1 MKLNRIAAV
10 TALGIMAAAG
20 TAQAAEMVVG
30 FAQVGSESGWRAAET
45 KTAKLRAHQDKVNLR
60 ISDAQQKQENEIK
73 AIRSFVAQGVDGIL
87 LAPVV
92 ATGWDSVL
100 REARD
105 AKVPVFLLDRQIDTS
120 DPTLYT
126 AAVTSDT
133 VLEGHMIGDHLAKL
147 TNNKC
152 RIVELQGTVGSSPA
166 INRKKG
172 FEEAIAAHPDMKIVR
187 SQSGDFTRSGGKTV
201 MESFIKAEDGGKNIC
216 AVFAHNDDMGI
227 GAIQAIKEAGLKPGK
242 DILVVSIDG
251 VPDMFKAMANGEAN
265 GTVELSPDMA
275 GPALKALIAL
285 KSNGT
290 EPQKWI
296 KTPSTLYT
304 PATAAAEYKRR
315 APLY

>member
-10 TALGIMAAAG
+10 AALGVLVGAG
-20 TAQAAEMVVG
+20 SANAAEMVVG

-45 KTAKLRAHQDKVNLR
+45 KTAKLRAKQDDVNLR

-120 DPTLYT
+120 DPSLYT

-133 VLEGHMIGDHLAKL
+133 ILEGHMIGDYLAKL
-147 TNNKC
+147 TSNKC

-187 SQSGDFTRSGGKTV
+187 SQSGDFTRSGGKAV

-285 KSNGT
+285 KSGT
-290 EPQKWI
+290 QPQKWI

>member
-10 TALGIMAAAG
+10 AALGVLVGAG
-20 TAQAAEMVVG
+20 SANAAEMVVG

-45 KTAKLRAHQDKVNLR
+45 KTAKLRAKQDDVNLR

-120 DPTLYT
+120 DPSLYT

-133 VLEGHMIGDHLAKL
+133 ILEGHMIGDYLAKL
-147 TNNKC
+147 TSNKC

-187 SQSGDFTRSGGKTV
+187 SQSGDFTRSGGKAV
-201 MESFIKAEDGGKNIC
+201 MESFIKAEDGGKDIC

-285 KSNGT
+285 KSGT
-290 EPQKWI
+290 QPQKWI